1 MGILKTYLVPH
12 PPMIIPEIGRG
23 SEKSIKDTSD
33 AYKKIA
39 SEIAELNP
47 ETIVISSPHT
57 ILYSDYFYLP
67 IGENGFGSFRNFGVQ
82 EVSFNEEY
90 DKELV
95 DKIIEISEELKF
107 PAGRTRENELDHG
120 VLVPLYFIR
129 KQLPKCKIVVVGLS
143 GLPLIDNYRFGMII
157 KKAIDELDRKVVF
170 IASGDMSHKLQ
181 AHGPYGFIKEGPV
194 YDKII
199 QDICLK
205 GNFSELINI
214 DHVLMDRASE
224 CGHRSLTIM
233 AGLYD
238 GYDVKSQNYSYQDI
252 TGVGYLTATFEL
264 SEKNDKR
271 LLYDEY
277 LNKKLSLVNMLKKQE
292 DEYVS
297 IARKT
302 INEYVLTG
310 NKISIDESISKELLE
325 NEAGVFVSIH
335 KFDDLRG
342 CIGTIMPLTYSI
354 AEEIIRNAI
363 SACSKDDRFNPVTKE
378 ELPYLEI
385 NVDVLSKMEDVLSED
400 ELDPKKYGI
409 LISDGMKQGV
419 LLPNLDGVDTIDEQ
433 ISIAMRKA
441 GIKDRDS
448 ITIKKFEVIR
458 HK

>member
-23 SEKSIKDTSD
+23 SEKSIKETSD
-33 AYKKIA
+33 AYEKIA
-39 SEIAELNP
+39 FEIAELNP

-67 IGENGFGSFRNFGVQ
+67 IGENGFGSFKNFGAN

-95 DKIIEISEELKF
+95 DKIVEISEKLKF

-129 KQLPKCKIVVVGLS
+129 KKLPKCKMVVVGLS

-157 KKAIDELDRKVVF
+157 KKAVDSLNRRVVF
-170 IASGDMSHKLQ
+170 IASGDLSHKLQ
-181 AHGPYGFIKEGPV
+181 VNGPYGFIEEGPI
-194 YDKII
+194 YDKKI
-199 QDICLK
+199 QEICK
-205 GNFSELINI
+205 TTHFNDLINF

-238 GYDVKSQNYSYQDI
+238 GFDVKSQNYSYQDI
-252 TGVGYLTATFEL
+252 GGVGYLVASFEYGQ
-264 SEKNDKR
+264 KNKE
-271 LLYDEY
+271 LMLYDKY
-277 LNKKLSLVNMLKKQE
+277 LKNKREFVKKLLKEE
-292 DEYVS
+292 DEYVKL
-297 IARKT
+297 ARKT

-310 NKISIDESISKELLE
+310 NKIKIDESISKELVE

-342 CIGTIMPLTYSI
+342 CIGTIIPLTYTI

-419 LLPNLDGVDTIDEQ
+419 LLPNLDGVDTIDGQ

-458 HK
+458 HR